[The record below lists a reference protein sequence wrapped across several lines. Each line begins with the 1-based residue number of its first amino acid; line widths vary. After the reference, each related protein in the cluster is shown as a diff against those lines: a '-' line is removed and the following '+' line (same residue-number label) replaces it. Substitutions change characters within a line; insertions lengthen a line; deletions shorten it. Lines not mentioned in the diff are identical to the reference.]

1 MLDLSTSIN
10 VMPHSVYV
18 SLKLGPLKQ
27 TGVIIQ
33 LADHS
38 NAYPERVVKDVLVK
52 INNLIFPID
61 FYVLYM
67 EDDASLN
74 PSPILLGRPFLKTL
88 KTKIDV
94 DKGILTM
101 KFDGKLTEFD
111 IFKKPIKNHALSS
124 INTAN
129 FVL

>member
-1 MLDLSTSIN
+1 MLDLGASIN
-10 VMPHSVYV
+10 VMPHSVYT

-38 NAYPERVVKDVLVK
+38 NAYPDGVVEDVLVK

-67 EDDASLN
+67 EDDASSQPN
-74 PSPILLGRPFLKTL
+74 PIRKTIP
-88 KTKIDV
+88 KD
-94 DKGILTM
+94 
-101 KFDGKLTEFD
+101 FEN
-111 IFKKPIKNHALSS
+111 KN
-124 INTAN
+124 
-129 FVL
+129 